1 MTTRLPTSLTVLV
14 CLAIP
19 SSGFAQTLTLPSMPV
34 GQPVVP
40 RGPVVLPGDDTQT
53 TSRFTAPKADGFW
66 APFKAVPGDFGRFMS
81 MDTLKLVGIAGAGA
95 ALASRWDGHAIEE
108 AQEHLQASKFTA
120 GNIGGGF
127 LVQMG
132 ASFGVYTLA
141 RATGNE
147 RLSAVGGDLVRA
159 QILSQGIVQAGKFMT
174 NRPRPDGSN
183 NHSLPSG
190 HTASAFATASVLQRH
205 FGWKVGVPAYGFGAY
220 VAAARMSANKH
231 NLSDVMMGAAI
242 GIAAGHSVTIGRGK
256 AQFAMGVAP
265 TIGGAAITFSK
276 KQ

>member
-1 MTTRLPTSLTVLV
+1 MTTRLPASLTVLV

-19 SSGFAQTLTLPSMPV
+19 SAGFAQTLTLPSVPL

-40 RGPVVLPGDDTQT
+40 RGPGAPDGDTPAT
-53 TSRFTAPKADGFW
+53 RFAAPKADGFW
-66 APFKAVPGDFGRFMS
+66 APFTAVPGDFVRFMS

-95 ALASRWDGHAIEE
+95 AVASRWDGHAIEQV
-108 AQEHLQASKFTA
+108 QERMQSGSATA
-120 GNIGGGF
+120 GNVGGKF
-127 LVQMG
+127 LVQIG
-132 ASFGVYTLA
+132 ASFGVYSFA
-141 RATGNE
+141 RATGND
-147 RLSAVGGDLVRA
+147 RLSAVGGDLLRA
-159 QILSQGIVQAGKFMT
+159 HILSQGVVQAGKFMT
-174 NRPRPDGSN
+174 RRPRPDGSN

-205 FGWKVGVPAYGFGAY
+205 YGWKVGAPAYGFGAY
-220 VAAARMSANKH
+220 VAASRMSANKH

-242 GIAAGHSVTIGRGK
+242 GIAAGHTVTIGRGK
-256 AQFAMGVAP
+256 TKFEMGVAP